1 MAQASGS
8 SDGGDGSASGVV
20 SGVLEVADRG
30 IGEGGRTVLSEVSK
44 PHTQLQLST
53 TISDGGDQTG
63 QRLTSTESRQASI
76 ATGEYNDVHV
86 SVDDDHSPGGDNLRK
101 VSLLPL
107 VFLIFYEVSGGPFGT
122 EDSVNAAG
130 PLLALLGFLV
140 FPLIWSVPEALITAE
155 MGTMFPENGGY
166 VVWVSSALGPLWGFQ
181 LGWMKWLSGVI
192 DNALYPVLFLDYLK
206 SGIPA
211 LADGFPRTMA
221 VLALTAFLTYMNYRG
236 LTIVGWTAVLLGIFS
251 MLPFVVM
258 GFVAIPKY
266 NTSRWLVVDL
276 HNVDWNLYINTLFW
290 NLNYWDSI
298 STLAEE
304 VENPKRTL
312 PKALLYAVIL
322 VVLGYFFPLLIGT
335 GAVPLHRDLWT
346 DGYFSDIAKI
356 VGGVWLRWWIQ
367 AAAAMSNMGMFVA
380 EMSSDSFQLLGMAER
395 GMLPEFFAKRSRY
408 GTPLIGILFSASGV
422 VLLSWLSFQ
431 EIIAAENFL
440 YCSGMFLEF
449 IAFIQLRIKRPA
461 ASRPYKIPIGTVGAI
476 LICIPPTILICVVV
490 ALSSL
495 KIMVKLIVPTVKID
509 LEPGILLAKS
519 GVKSL
524 VSLADGVVDLGLA
537 VTIEYDMSLHKLEEF
552 EEHAA
557 KVKTL
562 KKAPSDENLL
572 ILYGLYKQSTV
583 GPVNTSRPGIFN
595 LRDRAKWDAWK
606 AVEAKSKDEAMSDYI
621 TKVKQLLEED
631 AASA

>member
-1 MAQASGS
+1 MAQTSGS

-20 SGVLEVADRG
+20 SGGLEVADRG
-30 IGEGGRTVLSEVSK
+30 IGEGGRTVKLEVSK
-44 PHTQLQLST
+44 PHTQLQLPT
-53 TISDGGDQTG
+53 TNCDGGDQTE
-63 QRLTSTESRQASI
+63 QKLTSTESRQASI
-76 ATGEYNDVHV
+76 AMGEYNGVQYV
-86 SVDDDHSPGGDNLRK
+86 SVDDVHSPRGDNLRK
-101 VSLLPL
+101 VSVLPL
-107 VFLIFYEVSGGPFGT
+107 VFLIFYEVSGGPFGV

-166 VVWVSSALGPLWGFQ
+166 VVWVSSALGPFWGFQ
-181 LGWMKWLSGVI
+181 QGWMKWLSGVI

-251 MLPFVVM
+251 ILPFVVM

-266 NTSRWLVVDL
+266 KAARWLVVDL
-276 HNVDWNLYINTLFW
+276 HNVDWNLYLNTLFW

-298 STLAEE
+298 STLAGE

-335 GAVPLHRDLWT
+335 GAVPLHRDSWT

-395 GMLPEFFAKRSRY
+395 GMLPELFAKRSRY

-431 EIIAAENFL
+431 EIVAAENFL
-440 YCSGMFLEF
+440 YCFGMFLEF

-476 LICIPPTILICVVV
+476 LMCIPPTILICVVL

-495 KIMVKLIVPTVKID
+495 KVMVVSIIAIIIGFVMHPCLKYVEKKQWLKFSISTHLSD
-509 LEPGILLAKS
+509 LHSANQESAH
-519 GVKSL
+519 SL
-524 VSLADGVVDLGLA
+524 V
-537 VTIEYDMSLHKLEEF
+537 
-552 EEHAA
+552 
-557 KVKTL
+557 
-562 KKAPSDENLL
+562 N
-572 ILYGLYKQSTV
+572 
-583 GPVNTSRPGIFN
+583 
-595 LRDRAKWDAWK
+595 
-606 AVEAKSKDEAMSDYI
+606 
-621 TKVKQLLEED
+621 
-631 AASA
+631 